1 MYSSMKLYVHQIDKE
16 LVLSE
21 ETRLGS
27 FVKILSNSKVFKCLN
42 TNDLIIH

>member
-1 MYSSMKLYVHQIDKE
+1 MYSCMKLYVHQSDKE

-21 ETRLGS
+21 ETQVGY
-27 FVKILSNSKVFKCLN
+27 FVKILSNEVFKCLN